1 MYLHNMF
8 EVHTMMW
15 IVMLKK
21 RELGESGGE
30 SGATLFTI
38 GCGKYLHFNIRLGI
52 AILYC
57 KALHCNWWTH
67 NGSLD
72 NNH

>member
-1 MYLHNMF
+1 MDSND
-8 EVHTMMW
+8 EKASSW
-15 IVMLKK
+15 
-21 RELGESGGE
+21 ELGESGGE

-38 GCGKYLHFNIRLGI
+38 GYGKYLHFNIRLTI

-57 KALHCNWWTH
+57 KALHCNWSTH
-67 NGSLD
+67 NGSSD

>member
-15 IVMLKK
+15 MAMLKK
-21 RELGESGGE
+21 LASWELGESGGE

-38 GCGKYLHFNIRLGI
+38 GYGKYLHFNIKL
-52 AILYC
+52 ATTFFYC
-57 KALHCNWWTH
+57 KAFHWNWWTH
-67 NGSLD
+67 NGS
-72 NNH
+72 